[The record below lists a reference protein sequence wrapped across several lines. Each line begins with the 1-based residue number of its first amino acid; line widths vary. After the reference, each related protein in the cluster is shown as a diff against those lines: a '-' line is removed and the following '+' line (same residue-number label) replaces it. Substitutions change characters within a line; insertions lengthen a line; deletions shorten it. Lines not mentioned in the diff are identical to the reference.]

1 MHVCAKHIIVFLENI
16 WLWSKMQIYSI
27 QYFNITYVFQWN
39 LRDGPQDNY
48 PLYLPWLPHLI
59 LTAIGIMNLK
69 CMINMMMWLRNTMKN
84 YNVVIYTYC
93 YASKKN
99 IIIKQMLYWI
109 VDKGLNLYHIVN
121 ISHPSLVFCLW
132 PFVVVGVHYQLL

>member
-1 MHVCAKHIIVFLENI
+1 
-16 WLWSKMQIYSI
+16 MQIYSI

-48 PLYLPWLPHLI
+48 PLYLFRLPHLI
-59 LTAIGIMNLK
+59 LTVIGIMNLK

-99 IIIKQMLYWI
+99 IIIKQMLY
-109 VDKGLNLYHIVN
+109 
-121 ISHPSLVFCLW
+121 
-132 PFVVVGVHYQLL
+132 